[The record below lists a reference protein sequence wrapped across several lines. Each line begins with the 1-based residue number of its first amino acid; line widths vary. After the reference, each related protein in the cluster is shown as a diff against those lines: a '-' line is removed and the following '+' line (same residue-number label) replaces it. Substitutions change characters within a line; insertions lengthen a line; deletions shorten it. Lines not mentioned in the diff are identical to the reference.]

1 MRQGE
6 HRRRRRL
13 GAAALALAAFLLAV
27 FPLIRPFFPMDPT
40 VPEPTLR
47 AASGPFTSAP
57 WLLAHSIAMLA
68 FVLLMCGT
76 LALYARLA
84 NGEREAVALWG
95 LVSSLTGI
103 ALIMPMLGV
112 ETHIMPLV
120 GTLYLSGTTG
130 IAPIVGQ
137 IYLGPAIAVFLL
149 GLLLLA
155 IGSICFAVAVWR
167 TRVLPRWSGVIYA
180 VGLALWFPPFSRA
193 VRVVDGV
200 LIGVG
205 GIWLACGLWREV
217 GPVPSREGARSA
229 R

>member
-1 MRQGE
+1 MMREGDP
-6 HRRRRRL
+6 RRRL
-13 GAAALALAAFLLAV
+13 GAAALALAALLLAV

-40 VPEPTLR
+40 MPEPTLR

-76 LALYARLA
+76 LTLYARQADGEQEALA
-84 NGEREAVALWG
+84 LRG
-95 LVSSLTGI
+95 LVASLTGI
-103 ALIMPMLGV
+103 ALVMPMLGV

-120 GTLYLSGTTG
+120 GRLYLAGTTD

-155 IGSICFAVAVWR
+155 IGSVCFAVAIWR
-167 TRVLPRWSGVIYA
+167 TRMLPRWGGVIYA
-180 VGLALWFPPFSRA
+180 IGLALWFPPFPRP

-205 GIWLACGLWREV
+205 GVWLACSLWREAAQENAG
-217 GPVPSREGARSA
+217 GPR
-229 R
+229 